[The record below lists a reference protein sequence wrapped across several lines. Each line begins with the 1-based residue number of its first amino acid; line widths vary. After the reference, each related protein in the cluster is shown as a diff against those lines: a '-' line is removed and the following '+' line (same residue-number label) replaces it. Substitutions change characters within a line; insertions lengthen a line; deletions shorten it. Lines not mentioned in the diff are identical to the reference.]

1 MLIRRTEFLAD
12 HNREEGMHASKAEIA
27 KISAVLKPE
36 GIIRR
41 TAELFGVLSDPTRVK
56 IFLALSQA
64 ELCVGDLARLVGV
77 SDSAVSHQL
86 RILRNMGLVEYRK
99 EGKLAFYSLSD
110 EHLERILEES
120 IDHVSE

>member
-1 MLIRRTEFLAD
+1 MKDIKTEKLHIGKKEAEKIISGMKSAD
-12 HNREEGMHASKAEIA
+12 
-27 KISAVLKPE
+27 
-36 GIIRR
+36 IIRR

-86 RILRNMGLVEYRK
+86 RILRNMGLVDYRR

-110 EHLERILEES
+110 EHLERILEQS